1 MLKLNQYRNRM
12 HFQKAIKSLSDVFV
26 DIIPGLLAAALLMGL
41 TGLLGQEG
49 IFGSQSV
56 D

>member
-1 MLKLNQYRNRM
+1 MLSKRRLN
-12 HFQKAIKSLSDVFV
+12 HCSDVFV

-41 TGLLGQEG
+41 TGLLEQQG

-56 D
+56 VEMFPSFIWY